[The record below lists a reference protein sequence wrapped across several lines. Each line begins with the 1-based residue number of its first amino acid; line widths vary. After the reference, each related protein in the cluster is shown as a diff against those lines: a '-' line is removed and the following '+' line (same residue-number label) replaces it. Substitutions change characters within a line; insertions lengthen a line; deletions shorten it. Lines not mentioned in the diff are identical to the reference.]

1 MNTSFW
7 GKDGWK
13 LTHSIAYSYDEKN
26 AVCYRTFFNS
36 IQHILP
42 CIYCRRS
49 YKKYITLYPVQTHS
63 KRSLTK
69 WLYIIHNCVNDKLRH
84 QGYLTNDN
92 PSLREVDTFYED
104 YIRSINCMTGIDF
117 LYCVVFNYNLEI
129 SETRKRAY
137 IRFFHCLQ
145 YILPNEKIR
154 SIYQAYLTANPF
166 EECLQKVE
174 KTQSLSPLKKWMY
187 NLEKCTRKRCCSYK
201 SRCKKI
207 EDHRVKK
214 CTGDTCR
221 KSTTAFSRKA
231 VPKTLRLK

>member
-49 YKKYITLYPVQTHS
+49 YKKYITMYPVQAQS
-63 KRSLTK
+63 KRALTK
-69 WLYIIHNCVNDKLRH
+69 WLYTIHNCVNDKLRR
-84 QGYLTNDN
+84 QGYLTDDD
-92 PSLREVDTFYED
+92 PSLREVDAFYED
-104 YIRSINCMTGIDF
+104 YIKSINCMTGIDF
-117 LYCVVFNYNLEI
+117 LYCILFNYNLEI
-129 SETRKRAY
+129 SETRKKAY

-154 SIYQAYLTANPF
+154 EIYQAYLTANPF
-166 EECLQKVE
+166 DECLQKME
-174 KTQSLSPLKKWMY
+174 ETQSLSPLKKWMY
-187 NLEKCTRKRCCSYK
+187 TLEKCTKKKCCSYK

-221 KSTTAFSRKA
+221 KNTAFSQKA
-231 VPKTLRLK
+231 VPKT